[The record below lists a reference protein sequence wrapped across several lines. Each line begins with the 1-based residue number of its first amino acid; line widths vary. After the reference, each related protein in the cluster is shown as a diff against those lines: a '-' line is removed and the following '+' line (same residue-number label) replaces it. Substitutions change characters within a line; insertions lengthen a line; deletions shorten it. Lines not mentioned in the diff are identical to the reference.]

1 MKKDSLAAGLR
12 DAIETLEDSCRVY
25 GEEVRFIRKK
35 NSAIFSDFFRALYSK
50 FFSFLFNICH
60 FKLDI
65 LGIRRTV
72 PCVNVRR
79 SPNEVGKG
87 PTAPF

>member
-25 GEEVRFIRKK
+25 GEEVRFFRKK
-35 NSAIFSDFFRALYSK
+35 FSDFSTIFRV
-50 FFSFLFNICH
+50 FFQVFHFFFVNICH
-60 FKLDI
+60 FKLGI